1 MTRPAE
7 TKITA
12 GHKALA
18 AYIDKHFEGIKDH
31 AARAALADGFPT
43 TGEPCKRFESIRQ
56 QLRNLVNGHVHQPA
70 LDRMLWFQENWGIR
84 VDSWSK
90 D

>member
-18 AYIDKHFEGIKDH
+18 AYIDKHFEGVKDQ

-56 QLRNLVNGHVHQPA
+56 QMRNLANGYVHQPS
-70 LDRMLWFQENWGIR
+70 LDRMLWFQEHWEID
-84 VDSWSK
+84 VESWAEE
-90 D
+90 